1 MNPTRWTGVIPA
13 ITTPFHADL
22 SIDET
27 FLRRHAALLMDAG
40 CSGIV
45 APGSLGEGSTITGP
59 ERTVIWRALREAVGS
74 RGTVVAAIAASS
86 TAEAVA
92 AAKEAQRCG
101 CDGLMVLPPY
111 VYKGSWRETR
121 SHVGAVI
128 EATPL
133 SCMLYNNPI
142 AYGID
147 FTPAQIAELH
157 ALHPNLHAVKESSG
171 DVRRFAAIRE
181 LLGDRLVLL
190 AGVDDLIVEAVAAGA
205 RGWIAGLVN
214 ALPVESV
221 RLFQLAVA
229 GKHKEADDLLLWF
242 LPLLRMDTTFDFVQ
256 LIKLVQARA
265 GLVNAAGA
273 LTRPPRLMPEG
284 DQLRDALATIDCCLA
299 RLPKR

>member
-1 MNPTRWTGVIPA
+1 MNQRHWTGVIPA

-27 FLRRHAALLMDAG
+27 FLRRHASLMMEAG
-40 CSGIV
+40 CTGIV
-45 APGSLGEGSTITGP
+45 SPGSLGEGSAITAS
-59 ERTVIWRALREAVGS
+59 ERVLIWRTLREAVGS
-74 RGTVVAAIAASS
+74 KGTVIGAIASASTS
-86 TAEAVA
+86 EAVA
-92 AAKEAQRCG
+92 AARDAERCG

-111 VYKGSWRETR
+111 VYRGTWRETR
-121 SHVGAVI
+121 AHVAAVMR
-128 EATPL
+128 ATPL

-147 FTPAQIAELH
+147 FSPSQIAEL
-157 ALHPNLHAVKESSG
+157 AGDHPNLHAVKESSA

-181 LLGDRLVLL
+181 LLGTRLALL

-205 RGWIAGLVN
+205 CGWIAGLVN

-221 RLFQLAVA
+221 RLFDLARA
-229 GKHKEADDLLLWF
+229 GKAKDADDLLLWL

-256 LIKLVQARA
+256 LIKLVQARV

-284 DQLRDALATIDCCLA
+284 DRLHTAVETIDRCLT
-299 RLPKR
+299 RRPRD